1 MKISD
6 YTKTYIAILVAGLTM
21 LIGYFLAY
29 KLYIY
34 IKKSTYN

>member
-6 YTKTYIAILVAGLTM
+6 DTRTFIAILVAGLTM

-29 KLYIY
+29 KLYI
-34 IKKSTYN
+34 IVMK